1 MTSLKFFERR
11 PSRISDAER
20 SGVTIGE
27 RNNKKII
34 NPDNV
39 YGNLLFIINIDGLPT
54 VKDGLVQLGNSD
66 KLLTNFTTDLPFR
79 LHDWYPNI
87 PGPTYMIVS
96 PRAFKGKKFY
106 SIKPSDSFLSTV
118 DSKVTPNQIR
128 IISGDPKILK
138 EAERRGMRTLTSDK
152 LQDLFNVG
160 SEITKNA
167 DVAID
172 DFKFRNRFYKEN
184 IPEILSKYPEGVVTP
199 YRAEVDKLITQNIGR
214 PSIKDY

>member
-1 MTSLKFFERR
+1 
-11 PSRISDAER
+11 
-20 SGVTIGE
+20 
-27 RNNKKII
+27 
-34 NPDNV
+34 
-39 YGNLLFIINIDGLPT
+39 LPT

-79 LHDWYPNI
+79 LHGWYPNI

-128 IISGDPKILK
+128 IISGDPKILE

-160 SEITKNA
+160 SEITKKEFELGRNGAVRPFANA

-172 DFKFRNRFYKEN
+172 DFKFRNRFYKED